1 MALYT
6 ATATAV
12 GGRKGHVDTREGNL
26 HFDLGLPRSLG
37 GDEKPGATNPEQ
49 LFACGY
55 AACFGSAVDHVARQ
69 HGVDPTKASVTC
81 SVDLNKE
88 EDGFHLAAT
97 LRVAIPGQPE
107 ETVRRILEEAHQL
120 CPYSRATRGNMP
132 VTLEAATAEA
142 AAA

>member
-26 HFDLGLPRSLG
+26 HFDLGLPRSMG

-55 AACFGSAVDHVARQ
+55 AACFGSAVDAVAKQR
-69 HGVDPTKASVTC
+69 GVDASGASVTC
-81 SVDLNKE
+81 AVDLNKGD
-88 EDGFHLAAT
+88 DGFSLGAHLT
-97 LRVAIPGQPE
+97 VSIPGQPVE
-107 ETVRRILEEAHQL
+107 KVREIVEAAHQM
-120 CPYSRATRGNMP
+120 CPYSKATRGNIQ
-132 VTLEAATAEA
+132 VTLDAK
-142 AAA
+142 